1 MHYTCDGCGQ
11 DNLGRRVVF
20 TTEATDDRG
29 VDVVVAKRWVVCPA
43 CGEDVFARIGRPSP
57 WAEGDVRTLAFPD
70 DDGIGALSS
79 GFARS
84 L

>member
-1 MHYTCDGCGQ
+1 MPYTCDGCGQ
-11 DNLGRRVVF
+11 EHQGSRVVF

-29 VDVVVAKRWVVCPA
+29 VDVVVAKRWIVCPS

-70 DDGIGALSS
+70 SDTLDAVSG